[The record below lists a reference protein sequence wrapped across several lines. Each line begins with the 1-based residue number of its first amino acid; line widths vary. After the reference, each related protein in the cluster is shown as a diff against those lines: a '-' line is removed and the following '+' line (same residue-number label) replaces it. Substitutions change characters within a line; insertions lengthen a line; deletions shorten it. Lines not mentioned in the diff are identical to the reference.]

1 MDPATAM
8 MIISLT
14 RTGLGFISNR
24 GANKQA
30 LQELNTNRLLA
41 QLKGLSVTN
50 DINDIADETKA
61 NNYTSAS
68 TMGYSPLESASFRAI
83 QSRVD
88 SKRDEDIFNTKI
100 STDIAVGSINQSL
113 SNLNKNMIMNEIGLV
128 IDVGSQVYSHSNFM
142 ENKELEKAYRIK
154 EANYRKEVLK
164 NMQTQNTLL
173 RNSNFNQKFL
183 LHRVKGG
190 HKY

>member
-88 SKRDEDIFNTKI
+88 SKRDEDIFN
-100 STDIAVGSINQSL
+100 
-113 SNLNKNMIMNEIGLV
+113 
-128 IDVGSQVYSHSNFM
+128 
-142 ENKELEKAYRIK
+142 
-154 EANYRKEVLK
+154 KEVIK

-190 HKY
+190 YKN

>member
-14 RTGLGFISNR
+14 KTGLGFISNR

-41 QLKGLSVTN
+41 QLKGITISN
-50 DINDIADETKA
+50 QINDIADETKA
-61 NNYTSAS
+61 DNYTVAS
-68 TMGYSPLESASFRAI
+68 TSGYAPLESASFRAI

-88 SKRDEDIFNTKI
+88 NKRNKDIFNTKI
-100 STDIAVGSINQSL
+100 STDIAVRSINQSL

-128 IDVGSQVYSHSNFM
+128 IDVGSQTYSHSNFM
-142 ENKELEKAYRIK
+142 KNKDLEDAYRIK

-164 NMQTQNTLL
+164 NMETQNTLL
-173 RNSNFNQKFL
+173 INSNFNQKYL
-183 LHRVKGG
+183 LHRVKRG
-190 HKY
+190 YSN